1 MRRAMI
7 SFPVIPYFCYSLIN
21 LRGLCSNLPFIDSA
35 FLEENK
41 MIRLVIFAGLI
52 VFLLW
57 SGYQTYQHP
66 QLKFNSLADRI
77 SHPFDTRLH
86 YRIAEVD
93 PRFKLSIEQVKSI
106 SQQATQIWKDGTGQ
120 DYFVYDPN
128 AQLAIHLIYDERQ
141 QESEQ
146 RREHLSQLQSN
157 QQYWLE
163 KKQKLD
169 QIEQQIVRNKQVLDL
184 KQQQLNQQIQLHNQE
199 QHNAQQN
206 RSSIANLEYF
216 QQRQQALAQNVQL
229 LQQEINQYN
238 QTIVALNQQIDE
250 LNALDQQLNASVN
263 QYKQRFKPHL
273 FHKGLFNGKQI
284 LIYEFESEDDLRLT
298 LAHELGHALGIQHT
312 DDPQALMHP
321 IMKDQNTAHFL
332 LTQSDRD
339 LLLAR

>member
-1 MRRAMI
+1 
-7 SFPVIPYFCYSLIN
+7 
-21 LRGLCSNLPFIDSA
+21 
-35 FLEENK
+35 

-157 QQYWLE
+157 QQHWLE

-169 QIEQQIVRNKQVLDL
+169 QIEQQIVRNKQVLYL

-321 IMKDQNTAHFL
+321 IMKDQNTAHFR

>member
-1 MRRAMI
+1 MKLAI
-7 SFPVIPYFCYSLIN
+7 IIAL
-21 LRGLCSNLPFIDSA
+21 LLFI
-35 FLEENK
+35 F
-41 MIRLVIFAGLI
+41 
-52 VFLLW
+52 W
-57 SGYQTYQHP
+57 SGYQTRQHP
-66 QLKFNSLADRI
+66 QLKFNSLTDRI
-77 SHPFDTRLH
+77 SSPFDTRLR

-93 PRFKLSIEQVKSI
+93 PRFKLSIEQVKVI

-120 DYFVYDPN
+120 DYFVYDPH

-157 QQYWLE
+157 QQHWLE

-169 QIEQQIVRNKQVLDL
+169 QIEQEIIRSKQFLDL
-184 KQQQLNQQIQLHNQE
+184 KQQQLNQQIQSYNQE
-199 QHNAQQN
+199 QQNAQQN
-206 RSSIANLEYF
+206 RNSIANLEYF
-216 QQRQQALAQNVQL
+216 QQRQQALTQNVQL

-238 QTIVALNQQIDE
+238 QRIAELNQQIDE
-250 LNALDQQLNASVN
+250 LNALDQQLNASVT

-273 FHKGLFNGKQI
+273 FHKGLFNGKQV

-298 LAHELGHALGIQHT
+298 LAHELGHALGIQHS

-321 IMKDQNTAHFL
+321 IMRDQDTAHFR